1 MIHVNFIYSIYLSIH
16 EYAGMACLLLNHLHD
31 WRDGLL
37 RQKCQNT
44 TFCYGSFFAGIT
56 RVSDYVLRGML
67 NFEKLFANADLM
79 LSHRS
84 E

>member
-1 MIHVNFIYSIYLSIH
+1 MIHAPFIYRIYTSIH
-16 EYAGMACLLLNHLHD
+16 EYAGMACLLLNHLHV
-31 WRDGLL
+31 WRDGSL

-44 TFCYGSFFAGIT
+44 TFCYVSFFAGIT

-67 NFEKLFANADLM
+67 NFEKPFANADLM
-79 LSHRS
+79 LSHRL